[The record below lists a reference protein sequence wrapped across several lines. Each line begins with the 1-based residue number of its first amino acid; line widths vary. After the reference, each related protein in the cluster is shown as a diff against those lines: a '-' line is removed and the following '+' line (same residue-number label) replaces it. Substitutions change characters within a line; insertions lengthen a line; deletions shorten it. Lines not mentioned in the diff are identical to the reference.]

1 MASKKSTMNMM
12 ADALAPAKADKK
24 VATAPAAEAQTIGA
38 GDVGQVP
45 AGVAET
51 PAASAPATPTAPTK
65 EPKGPVKIE
74 TNQQLLKAL
83 WSSRGNVYIKV
94 DSFPVPLAVVKKEMT
109 EYLKTQADANGPAP
123 YDLVPRAN
131 ETASDLV
138 IRPEYAESLKTKED
152 ASA

>member
-1 MASKKSTMNMM
+1 MM

-24 VATAPAAEAQTIGA
+24 APTAAENVVGATAA
-38 GDVGQVP
+38 GTKVLDDADNVKTDS
-45 AGVAET
+45 T
-51 PAASAPATPTAPTK
+51 PAASAPATPAAPTK

-83 WSSRGNVYIKV
+83 WSSRGNVFFKV
-94 DSFPVPLAVVKKEMT
+94 DSFPVPLAIVKKEMT

-123 YDLVPRAN
+123 YDLVPRTN

-138 IRPEYAESLKTKED
+138 VRPEYTEFLKNQETP
-152 ASA
+152 SA